1 MSSSQS
7 ANAEQNELSDSPLN
21 EQPSSSSNQP
31 PNPQQQSVL
40 RRIDPSMTSNI
51 NAYAIIHNNRIYAIY
66 RDSDLGREY
75 EQLPTKE
82 ERREFLKTRGEK
94 RP

>member
-1 MSSSQS
+1 
-7 ANAEQNELSDSPLN
+7 
-21 EQPSSSSNQP
+21 
-31 PNPQQQSVL
+31 
-40 RRIDPSMTSNI
+40 MTSNI